1 MQFFLILFFS
11 LSISTQTTTLFD
23 FTPSSSLTNWYVVND
38 GVMGGLSEGALELTS
53 EGHGSFTGQVRLEN
67 YGGFTSIRCATGKIE
82 TPEGA
87 IVRMRVKGDGKN
99 YQFRVK
105 HKARDYQSYIT
116 TFSTSG
122 EWETIEIPLS
132 KLYPSFRGRVLD
144 MPDFDH
150 EKICEFTFLI
160 ANKRN
165 EEFELLIDNVKLIQ

>member
-1 MQFFLILFFS
+1 MIALLLS
-11 LSISTQTTTLFD
+11 LMMVSNNPVLFD
-23 FTPSSSLTNWYVVND
+23 FSKESSLSNWLIIND
-38 GVMGGLSEGALELTS
+38 GVMGGLSEGTLKITS

-87 IVRMRVKGDGKN
+87 MIRMRVKGDGKN

-122 EWETIEIPLS
+122 EWETIEIPLG

-144 MPDFDH
+144 MPNFNH
-150 EKICEFTFLI
+150 SNLTEFTFLI
-160 ANKRN
+160 ANKKA
-165 EEFELLIDNVKLIQ
+165 ETFELLIDSVELVQ

>member
-1 MQFFLILFFS
+1 MIALLLSLILVS
-11 LSISTQTTTLFD
+11 NNPVLFD
-23 FTPSSSLTNWYVVND
+23 FSKESSLSNWFVVND

-144 MPDFDH
+144 MPNFNH
-150 EKICEFTFLI
+150 ESLTEFTFLI
-160 ANKRN
+160 ANKKA
-165 EEFELLIDNVKLIQ
+165 ETFELLIDEVKLVD

>member
-1 MQFFLILFFS
+1 MIALLLSLILVS
-11 LSISTQTTTLFD
+11 NNPVLFD
-23 FTPSSSLTNWYVVND
+23 FSKESSLSNWFVVND

-144 MPDFDH
+144 MPNFNH
-150 EKICEFTFLI
+150 SNLTEFTFLI
-160 ANKRN
+160 ANKKA
-165 EEFELLIDNVKLIQ
+165 ETFELLIDSVDLVL

>member
-1 MQFFLILFFS
+1 MIFLLLS
-11 LSISTQTTTLFD
+11 LMMVSNNPVLFD
-23 FTPSSSLTNWYVVND
+23 FSKESDLSSWYVVND

-105 HKARDYQSYIT
+105 HKSRDYQSYIT

-132 KLYPSFRGRVLD
+132 KLYPSFRGL
-144 MPDFDH
+144 
-150 EKICEFTFLI
+150 EKTDTIYS
-160 ANKRN
+160 RGS
-165 EEFELLIDNVKLIQ
+165 LLFPILLKLRRW

>member
-1 MQFFLILFFS
+1 MIALLLSLILVS
-11 LSISTQTTTLFD
+11 NNPVLFD
-23 FTPSSSLTNWYVVND
+23 FSKESSLSNWFVVND

-87 IVRMRVKGDGKN
+87 IVRMRLKGDGKN

-144 MPDFDH
+144 MPNFNH
-150 EKICEFTFLI
+150 SNLTEFTFLI
-160 ANKRN
+160 ANKKA
-165 EEFELLIDNVKLIQ
+165 ETFELLIDSVDLVL

>member
-1 MQFFLILFFS
+1 MIALLLSLILVS
-11 LSISTQTTTLFD
+11 NNPVLFD
-23 FTPSSSLTNWYVVND
+23 FSKESSLSNWFVIND

-144 MPDFDH
+144 MPNFNH
-150 EKICEFTFLI
+150 SNLTEFTFLI
-160 ANKRN
+160 ANKKA
-165 EEFELLIDNVKLIQ
+165 ETFELLIDSVELLK

>member
-1 MQFFLILFFS
+1 MIALLLSLILVS
-11 LSISTQTTTLFD
+11 NNPVLFD
-23 FTPSSSLTNWYVVND
+23 FSKESSLSNWFVVND

-144 MPDFDH
+144 MPNFNH
-150 EKICEFTFLI
+150 SNLTEFTFLI
-160 ANKRN
+160 ANKKA
-165 EEFELLIDNVKLIQ
+165 ETFELLIDSVELVQ

>member
-1 MQFFLILFFS
+1 MIALLLS
-11 LSISTQTTTLFD
+11 LMMVSNNPVLFD
-23 FTPSSSLTNWYVVND
+23 FSKESSLSNWLIIND
-38 GVMGGLSEGALELTS
+38 GVMGGLSEGTLKITS

-87 IVRMRVKGDGKN
+87 MIRMRVKGDGKN

-116 TFSTSG
+116 TFSTTG

-144 MPDFDH
+144 MPNFNH
-150 EKICEFTFLI
+150 SNLTEFTFLI
-160 ANKRN
+160 ANKKA
-165 EEFELLIDNVKLIQ
+165 ETFELLIDSVELVQ